1 MERLRFVDYSRVECE
16 QFTDLADETDTMNTA
31 SNGTNGAG
39 GVPAE
44 LARDQMQI
52 MSLLEGQIEG
62 LKQRY

>member
-1 MERLRFVDYSRVECE
+1 MDYSRVECE

-44 LARDQMQI
+44 LVREQMQI